1 MVDGKVWFQRLSDI
15 NSKRTRRGLIMTRI
29 LVVPGNLRSLSAQ
42 LQQVAGDLQAVEG
55 RVGSALGG
63 LDWEARQKAGVDG
76 QANHARSQA
85 RALAAQA
92 EDMSRYLAAK
102 AQAFEDADGQGVSSV
117 GQISASFNQW
127 LQGSQAW
134 WRFPS
139 QQANAWGNLGGLFGQ
154 TSQIQALRLPVAGG
168 AAVVGLASLTPLS
181 EALSKVQDFGERV
194 WNWLRRKGWKTDED
208 LAVADQGPGAPK
220 TSEGGFGE
228 LIAEAR
234 KSEEEKPDQQ
244 AAPEFKPEVAPET
257 KPDPPVQSAQPA
269 KGEWWKEVPLQGQQ
283 GLTYK
288 GGKTAYGC
296 TPTAT
301 SMILDYWHTQD
312 PANKTMSAQKL
323 LDINAGQEVFHSK
336 GMSASNILDEV
347 SGLGYGVTDVHADS
361 NLNALKEAVSKGP
374 VLAIVK
380 AKVTKKNSVLTSEL
394 STYGDT
400 HAVVVTGITE
410 DGEQVRIND
419 PWTGQEHTYPWDEF
433 SRSWGAD
440 FGKDKSGNDYPRN
453 NFVVIRPS

>member
-1 MVDGKVWFQRLSDI
+1 
-15 NSKRTRRGLIMTRI
+15 MTRI
-29 LVVPGNLRSLSAQ
+29 LVVPESLRLLSAQ
-42 LQQVAGDLQAVEG
+42 LQHAAGDLRAVEG

-63 LDWEARQKAGVDG
+63 LAWEARQKAGVDG

-154 TSQIQALRLPVAGG
+154 PSQIQALRLPVAGG
-168 AAVVGLASLTPLS
+168 AAVVGLASLTSLS
-181 EALSKVQDFGERV
+181 ETLSKVQGFGERV

-208 LAVADQGPGAPK
+208 LAAADQGPGAPK

-234 KSEEEKPDQQ
+234 KSEEEEKPDQQ
-244 AAPEFKPEVAPET
+244 SPPESKPEVAPET
-257 KPDPPVQSAQPA
+257 KPDPPVQPTQPA
-269 KGEWWKEVPLQGQQ
+269 KGEWWKEVPLQSQQ

-288 GGKTAYGC
+288 GEKTAYGC

-301 SMILDYWHTQD
+301 SMILDHWHAQD
-312 PANKTMSAQKL
+312 PANKTMSAQEL
-323 LDINAGQEVFHSK
+323 LDINAGQKVFHSK
-336 GMSASNILDEV
+336 GMSATNILDEV

-361 NLNALKEAVSKGP
+361 NLDTLKEAVSKGP
-374 VLAIVK
+374 ALAIVK
-380 AKVTKKNSVLTSEL
+380 LGMKATGTN
-394 STYGDT
+394 
-400 HAVVVTGITE
+400 HAVVVTGVSD
-410 DGEQVRIND
+410 DGQQVRIND
-419 PWTGQEHTYPWDEF
+419 PWTGQTHTYSWNEF
-433 SRSWGAD
+433 SKSWGAN
-440 FGKDKSGNDYPRN
+440 FGKDAPKN
-453 NFVVIRPS
+453 NFVAIRPS